1 MSTVLGISAYHQDA
15 AAALVRDGRIV
26 AAAKEESFSRVKHD
40 PRFPKGAINYCL
52 GEAFIETS
60 ELDAVV
66 LYDRPELSLDRA
78 AKSALRVPPAIR
90 GSVVAAMSALVGDQA
105 KVTLEIEGILGHIP
119 TLHFA
124 RHPVAHASS
133 CFYPSP
139 YDDAA
144 ILVVDGLGEEAA
156 CTLGMGQKTRI
167 ELIDQPHSEYAL
179 GTLYS
184 AFASFCGFDVNS
196 DEYKFL
202 SLAPYGEPR
211 FVDTIRDELV
221 DIREDGSFRLHADAA
236 AFIVAPDATSD
247 RFDAIFGGGAR
258 APEARIGARETDIA
272 ASVQAV
278 AEDIALR
285 LITRLMQNTGQHSLT
300 IAGDV
305 ALSCVANGRVL
316 HQAGLEK
323 VFIQPAYGGA
333 GGALGAALYGAHEVF
348 DSPRRDSGS
357 GDALSGSLLGPG
369 FSTHEV
375 EAFVDR
381 HDVPSH
387 RVQDERERWQAVAK
401 ALGDGAIVGLFSGRM
416 EFGPRGLGARSILA
430 DPRQPEVQRELNLDV
445 GRRERFDP
453 CSSAV
458 LKSHAGACFELD
470 YESPYKLFVAPV
482 RAEYRRPV
490 TPDQR
495 IQQGDDESLLGR
507 LNQTRGDFPAVMH
520 VDYSARIQTV
530 NGRANPAFRRLLEA
544 FYELTGCPLVAT
556 MTFRAHG
563 EPIVCT
569 PEDAYRCF
577 MNAKMDLLVL
587 EDRLLWKREQPPRD
601 RWRTDHD
608 AD

>member
-1 MSTVLGISAYHQDA
+1 MSTVLGISAYHRDA
-15 AAALVRDGRIV
+15 AAALVREGKII
-26 AAAKEESFSRVKHD
+26 AAAKEESFTRLKKDS
-40 PRFPKGAINYCL
+40 RFPKEAINYCL
-52 GEAFIETS
+52 GEAFIEPS
-60 ELDAVV
+60 ELDAMVF
-66 LYDRPELSLDRA
+66 YDRPELSLERI
-78 AKSALRVPPAIR
+78 AKNALRVP
-90 GSVVAAMSALVGDQA
+90 AAMREPLAGAMSILLGDKAKLTREVEATLGLVPE
-105 KVTLEIEGILGHIP
+105 LL
-119 TLHFA
+119 FA
-124 RHPVAHASS
+124 RHSMAHAAN

-139 YDDAA
+139 YAEAA
-144 ILVVDGLGEEAA
+144 LLTIDGLGEDAT
-156 CTLGMGQKTRI
+156 CTLGVGNDAHI
-167 ELIDQPHSEYAL
+167 ELVNELPGPQAL
-179 GTLYS
+179 GVLYS
-184 AFASFCGFDVNS
+184 AFASFCGFPVHS
-196 DEYKFL
+196 GEYRFL

-211 FVDTIRDELV
+211 FADAIRDELV
-221 DIREDGSFRLHADAA
+221 DVRDDGSFGLHAEALAFVDNPEMTGEGFDAA
-236 AFIVAPDATSD
+236 
-247 RFDAIFGGGAR
+247 FGGPAR
-258 APEARIGARETDIA
+258 TPEAPIGKREMDIA

-285 LITRLMQNTGQHSLT
+285 LITHLVQETGQRSLT

-305 ALSCVANGRVL
+305 ALNCVASGRVL
-316 HQAGLEK
+316 RESGLEK
-323 VFIQPAYGGA
+323 VFIQPASGDA

-348 DSPRRDSGS
+348 NAPRRDSGS
-357 GDALSGSLLGPG
+357 DDALSGSLLGPG

-381 HDVPSH
+381 HDVRSH
-387 RVQDERERWQAVAK
+387 LVRDEGERAVAVAE
-401 ALGDGAIVGLFSGRM
+401 ALGEGAVVGFFSGRM

-430 DPRQPEVQRELNLDV
+430 DPRRPEVQRELNPELS
-445 GRRERFDP
+445 RRERFDP

-458 LKSHAGACFELD
+458 LETHAGACFELN

-495 IQQGDDESLLGR
+495 TQQVDDESLLGR
-507 LNQTRGDFPAVMH
+507 LNQARGDFPAVTH

-577 MNAKMDLLVL
+577 MNTKMDLLVL
-587 EDRLLWKREQPPRD
+587 EDRLLWKREQPPGD
-601 RWRTDHD
+601 KW
-608 AD
+608 